1 MSQRKS
7 HINIQGMSCANCS
20 QAISEAV
27 TSLDGVSEANIN
39 FATDEGSVAYD
50 PGEVSLGEIFDAIE
64 DAGYS
69 PVTDSVTI
77 AVTDMSCANCSE
89 TIEDALERTPGV
101 VAADANFATDEAQV
115 TYNPAEADRGDF
127 YEAIE
132 NAGYSPVR

>member
-50 PGEVSLGEIFDAIE
+50 PGRSHLGR
-64 DAGYS
+64 YL
-69 PVTDSVTI
+69 
-77 AVTDMSCANCSE
+77 M
-89 TIEDALERTPGV
+89 R
-101 VAADANFATDEAQV
+101 
-115 TYNPAEADRGDF
+115 
-127 YEAIE
+127 
-132 NAGYSPVR
+132 